1 MKRLLMLLVIT
12 PVYATDTVYID
23 QVGDFNN
30 ITVDQSAGDSQK
42 AIILNQGYNNMLTI
56 TQQGP
61 GAHMAFIGTPP
72 AGQSAG
78 SYVTSIAPNNNNNI
92 LNIFQTG
99 SGNHTA
105 AINLD
110 KNTTNNNN
118 NASILQAGSVP
129 KTFVFNLSGSGITAT
144 AVQDNATVPDV
155 GSMSIQCLAPPCS
168 GYSYVKH

>member
-1 MKRLLMLLVIT
+1 MKRIWVMLVIT
-12 PVYATDTVYID
+12 PVYAADTVYID

-30 ITVDQSAGDSQK
+30 INVSQSAGDNQTG
-42 AIILNQGYNNMLTI
+42 IVLNQGYNNQLTI

-61 GAHMAFIGTPP
+61 GSHQAFLGTPP
-72 AGQSAG
+72 AGQTAG
-78 SYVTSIAPNNNNNI
+78 SFVTSIAPNNNNNI

-118 NASILQAGSVP
+118 TASILQAGSVP
-129 KTFVFNLSGSGITAT
+129 KSFVFNLSGSGITAT
-144 AVQDNATVPDV
+144 AVQDNATVPDSA
-155 GSMSIQCLAPPCS
+155 SMNITCLAPPCS